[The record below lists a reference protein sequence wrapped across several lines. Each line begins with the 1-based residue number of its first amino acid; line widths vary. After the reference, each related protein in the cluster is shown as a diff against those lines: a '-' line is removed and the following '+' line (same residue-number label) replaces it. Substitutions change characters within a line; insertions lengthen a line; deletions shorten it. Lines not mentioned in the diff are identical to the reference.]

1 MGGVFSDAVAGDGL
15 QQLLVVVMAGIKTES
30 DDEDD
35 DNDMVDGRMADD
47 EEDVALRMP
56 PG

>member
-1 MGGVFSDAVAGDGL
+1 MFSEAVAGDGL